1 MTEKKSAADE
11 VRARMSRA
19 RIDKAPNMAAA
30 YRGTHDT
37 AEAQKKTTVYMP
49 LTLHKRLQLA
59 RINTDQPMNSIIIE
73 AVRRH
78 LDALDES

>member
-19 RIDKAPNMAAA
+19 RTDKAPNMDAA
-30 YRGTHDT
+30 YRRGED
-37 AEAQKKTTVYMP
+37 EPQKKTTVYMP
-49 LTLHKRLQLA
+49 VTLHKRLQLA